1 MRTSSRLR
9 PVAVSFALC
18 AAVGCHRS
26 VGSTEQQPS
35 SDPSLF
41 QVPAN
46 QRAGLSVVAVHERPV
61 TLSVDVPAVVDFDE
75 LKTSRVVP
83 LVSGRVSLV
92 QVHEG
97 DSVQAGQALMTI
109 ASPDSSDTVANL
121 ARDRSS
127 LQAKKVILARDQD
140 LYAHKAISLEEL
152 QQAELDVTASE
163 ATVRDDQAHVTITGG
178 VGSQAVVRAPI
189 AGLVVSRSIAAGES
203 VQAGSTECFTITDPT
218 AVWIMAQLYQED
230 LRQVA
235 KGDVV
240 VIRSPVLAAPLK
252 GTVSYVGSSIDT
264 DTLTIP
270 VRIAAGNP
278 DGLLKKGIY
287 VNAEIVPSK
296 AVATILV
303 PAAAVVRDED
313 NLPFVY
319 VEASPGSFAR
329 RHVELGPQVEKDF
342 AIASGLADGDKVL
355 ADGAVFAQ
363 FVQSLS
369 R

>member
-1 MRTSSRLR
+1 MTASSTSRLL
-9 PVAVSFALC
+9 VVSVALC
-18 AAVGCHRS
+18 VAAGCHRH
-26 VGSTEQQPS
+26 GSSAEQQPS

-41 QVPAN
+41 QVPES
-46 QRAGLSVVAVHERPV
+46 QRAGLNVVAVHTRPV
-61 TLSVDVPAVVDFDE
+61 TLPVDVPAVVNFNE

-83 LVSGRVSLV
+83 LVSGRVASV

-97 DSVQAGQALMTI
+97 DSVQAGQTLMII
-109 ASPDSSDTVANL
+109 ASPDSSDTVASL

-127 LQAKKVILARDQD
+127 LQAKKVILVRDQD

-163 ATVRDDQAHVTITGG
+163 ATVRDDQAHVAITGG

-189 AGLVVSRSIAAGES
+189 AGVVVSRSIAVGES

-218 AVWIMAQLYQED
+218 AVWVMAQLYQED

-235 KGDVV
+235 KNDVV
-240 VIRSPVLAAPLK
+240 IIRSPVLVTPLK
-252 GTVSYVGSSIDT
+252 GIVSYVGASIDT
-264 DTLTIP
+264 GTLTIP

-278 DGLLKKGIY
+278 DGLLKKGMY
-287 VNAEIVPSK
+287 VSAEIVPSK
-296 AVATILV
+296 AIDTIV
-303 PAAAVVRDED
+303 IPAAAVVRDED

-342 AIASGLADGDKVL
+342 AIDSGLADGDRVL

>member
-1 MRTSSRLR
+1 MTTSSISRLL
-9 PVAVSFALC
+9 VVSAALC
-18 AAVGCHRS
+18 VAAGCHRPG
-26 VGSTEQQPS
+26 GSAEQKPS

-41 QVPAN
+41 QVPEN
-46 QRAGLSVVAVHERPV
+46 QRAGLNVVAVHTRPV
-61 TLSVDVPAVVDFDE
+61 TLPVDVPAVVNFNE

-83 LVSGRVSLV
+83 LVSGRVSSV

-97 DSVQAGQALMTI
+97 DSVQAGQVLMTI

-140 LYAHKAISLEEL
+140 LYTHKAISLEEL

-189 AGLVVSRSIAAGES
+189 AGIVVSRSIAAGES

-218 AVWIMAQLYQED
+218 AVWVVAQLYQED
-230 LRQVA
+230 LRQIA
-235 KGDVV
+235 KNDVV
-240 VIRSPVLAAPLK
+240 IIRSPVLVAPLK
-252 GTVSYVGSSIDT
+252 GTVSYIGASLDT

-278 DGLLKKGIY
+278 DGLLKKGMY

-296 AVATILV
+296 AIDTIV
-303 PAAAVVRDED
+303 IPAAAIVRDED

-329 RHVELGPQVEKDF
+329 RHVELGPQVDKDF
-342 AIASGLADGDKVL
+342 AIESGLADGDKVL